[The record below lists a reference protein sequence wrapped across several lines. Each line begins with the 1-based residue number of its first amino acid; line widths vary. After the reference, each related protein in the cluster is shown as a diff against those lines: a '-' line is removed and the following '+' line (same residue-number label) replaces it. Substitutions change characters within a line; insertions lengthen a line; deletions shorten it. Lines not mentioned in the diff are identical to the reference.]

1 MKTSPIQSPEQL
13 EPKNAVTYS
22 ADTSEVVAAAEQNS
36 MSPKLVSLSER
47 TLSLVLKTVIERHG
61 TASEAEEVQP
71 NLALEM
77 MISQMEM
84 MASLTIQSSAL
95 MAKKLSAADPCMP
108 VSEAALSASQMA
120 QLRLVSGHMCR
131 ELEQTTDRYLTNST
145 VETCV
150 MLVVRQIWMKLA
162 EISDGAALQ
171 PVAEAHV

>member
-1 MKTSPIQSPEQL
+1 M
-13 EPKNAVTYS
+13 TYS
-22 ADTSEVVAAAEQNS
+22 ADTSEVVAVAEQNS
-36 MSPKLVSLSER
+36 LSPKLVSLSDR
-47 TLSLVLKTVIERHG
+47 TPSLVLKIVIERHG
-61 TASEAEEVQP
+61 TASEAAEVQP

-77 MISQMEM
+77 MILQ

-120 QLRLVSGHMCR
+120 RLRLVSGHMCL
-131 ELEQTTDRYLTNST
+131 ELEQTMDRYLTNST

-150 MLVVRQIWMKLA
+150 MLVVRQSWMKLA

-171 PVAEAHV
+171 PVVEAHV